1 MTTSSTPNF
10 QEALEAALHRPVT
23 DSEVSRAYRLGHAAG
38 RLLRR
43 RIGPVPRSEYPDVAV
58 ALVVVRIVTRVVEVG
73 GVKEVT
79 DVDLRALVEV
89 SASRRQP
96 HPFTLA

>member
-1 MTTSSTPNF
+1 MTAPTF

-23 DSEVSRAYRLGHAAG
+23 DAEVARAHRLGHPAG

-43 RIGPVPRSEYPDVAV
+43 RIGPVPRSEYPDEAV
-58 ALVVVRIVTRVVEVG
+58 ALVVVAIVARVVEGG
-73 GVKEVT
+73 GVIEVT
-79 DVDLRALVEV
+79 DADLKALATIAATV
-89 SASRRQP
+89 RPP